1 MTSLAVIYNVA
12 PANRQ
17 RQSDVNKV
25 ISGLHKQHPK
35 AGTDRLAELLADE
48 LLDDRVLL
56 SATAR
61 HLVERWR
68 ASSKTSQKLRKAAP
82 SAKVR
87 IARRVAETKAVAEA
101 VAKVKMAVLD
111 LPIMLVTGEAKKL
124 RFCYGSAVSRRR
136 ESAMLYER

>member
-68 ASSKTSQKLRKAAP
+68 ALPRQAKSCARLRPAPRYGSPAGSPRRKPWPRLSQK
-82 SAKVR
+82 
-87 IARRVAETKAVAEA
+87 
-101 VAKVKMAVLD
+101 
-111 LPIMLVTGEAKKL
+111 
-124 RFCYGSAVSRRR
+124 
-136 ESAMLYER
+136 